1 MLATRLL
8 SSAVILS
15 LLALPLV
22 AQSGAGTR
30 NAAPNQDSQ
39 PNSVS
44 PQPKVQREIAPLP
57 GDPLELATG
66 PTATVDTPQK
76 RLAMTRLLQQAR
88 RNIMLHAA
96 DTHPFTLKVTFTST
110 GHPHYSG
117 AGDMEEAWASGQSWR
132 WNATLADYH
141 QDRVFFDGF
150 AYDEKSPG
158 PIPLRLHMVRGA
170 LFNPGPMLA
179 PQALMRIAS
188 AQWQGT
194 DLMCVLIS
202 GAGNDPTPTPGR
214 RWTETEHCIDPKT
227 GLLHVSSEAPG
238 IYVVYDYASA
248 VQFHGKTLPREIS
261 VVEGG
266 NQVLDIHL
274 ESIEDGAGDPARLKP
289 TPQMMT
295 KGPGTILT
303 RMMRF
308 PQTIVLPNQATS
320 GTQITP
326 QAMHTISQGAT
337 NVKVDPVIVLAIIDE
352 HGKVI
357 DAEALQNTDPTMSE
371 AALRL
376 VKDSTYRRQ
385 APGTVPQQREAFI
398 NVRFVEFT
406 TGGSTN

>member
-1 MLATRLL
+1 MLAPRLL

-15 LLALPLV
+15 LLALPAA
-22 AQSGAGTR
+22 AQSAASPSH

-39 PNSVS
+39 PNATS
-44 PQPKVQREIAPLP
+44 PQPRIKRSVAPLP

-66 PTATVDTPQK
+66 PTAIVDTPQK
-76 RLAMTRLLQQAR
+76 RLAVTRLLRQAR
-88 RNIMLHAA
+88 RNIMLHAP
-96 DTHPFTLKVTFTST
+96 DTNPFTLKVTFTST
-110 GHPHYSG
+110 GHPRYSG
-117 AGDMEEAWASGQSWR
+117 AGEMEEAWASGQSWR
-132 WNATLADYH
+132 WNAELADYH

-158 PIPLRLHMVRGA
+158 PIPLRLHMLRGA

-227 GLLHVSSEAPG
+227 GLLHLSSEAPG

-261 VVEGG
+261 VVEAG
-266 NQVLDIHL
+266 NQVLDIHV

-289 TPQMMT
+289 TPQMMAN
-295 KGPGTILT
+295 GPGTILT
-303 RMMRF
+303 RIRRF
-308 PQTIVLPNQATS
+308 PQTVIFPEAATS
-320 GTQITP
+320 GTDVKRQKLNK
-326 QAMHTISQGAT
+326 ISGGAT
-337 NVKVDPVIVLAIIDE
+337 KVNVEPVIVLAIIDE

-357 DAEALQNTDPTMSE
+357 DAEALQNTNPTLSE

-376 VKDSTYRRQ
+376 VKNSTYRGQ

-398 NVRFVEFT
+398 NVRLVEFA
-406 TGGSTN
+406 TGG